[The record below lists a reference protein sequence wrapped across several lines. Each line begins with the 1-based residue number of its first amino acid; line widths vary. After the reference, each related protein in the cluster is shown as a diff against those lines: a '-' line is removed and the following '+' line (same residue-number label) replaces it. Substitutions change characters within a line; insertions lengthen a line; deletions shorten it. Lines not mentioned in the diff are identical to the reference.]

1 MTLKSFSSLTNS
13 ELESKSNII
22 HKLLDQTNDNDKKK
36 STRRQNDIKS
46 NSNTDDNKS
55 DENARFDST
64 KEIKEH
70 DERNK
75 ANNSSN
81 STESKG
87 VKLEINKKRRYVLKC
102 WVILC

>member
-55 DENARFDST
+55 DETDSFDST
-64 KEIKEH
+64 KK
-70 DERNK
+70 RTRWK
-75 ANNSSN
+75 KQ
-81 STESKG
+81 SK
-87 VKLEINKKRRYVLKC
+87 
-102 WVILC
+102 

>member
-1 MTLKSFSSLTNS
+1 MNLKSFSSLTNS

-55 DENARFDST
+55 DEIDSFDST
-64 KEIKEH
+64 KK
-70 DERNK
+70 RTRWK
-75 ANNSSN
+75 KQ
-81 STESKG
+81 SK
-87 VKLEINKKRRYVLKC
+87 
-102 WVILC
+102 